1 LSGIPFNIT
10 NSIAKDAIASIPQRI
25 EGGHQSAESQLIHE
39 FAGLADASLLVVSLR
54 QEVPTK
60 GVLCFAAA
68 RPHIFTEEHEK
79 LILFLADYM
88 SFAILLEQQAQ
99 HSKIVEGQKQQIALA
114 GDLLHRAS
122 NPIFSIR
129 DWLYTIGVD
138 DLIRME
144 RDLPNVAEAIEM
156 IQISVKRLLNV
167 TYELSNLVRPVLLKP
182 VDVNASIEAALE
194 AVSSY
199 SKAKNWQAQRLLAP
213 TSPLTLAD
221 HRLQEV
227 FRALLENAIDAL
239 PEQGRIQVITKVHD
253 GVVITSISDNGHGI
267 APEHLPRIFDP
278 FFSTKNP
285 RKPIDGL
292 GLFVCQRYV
301 EDAWKGKI
309 KVEKSEIGNGTTFVV
324 TLPIHQLEDI
334 YSAADR

>member
-1 LSGIPFNIT
+1 
-10 NSIAKDAIASIPQRI
+10 
-25 EGGHQSAESQLIHE
+25 
-39 FAGLADASLLVVSLR
+39 
-54 QEVPTK
+54 
-60 GVLCFAAA
+60 
-68 RPHIFTEEHEK
+68 
-79 LILFLADYM
+79 
-88 SFAILLEQQAQ
+88 
-99 HSKIVEGQKQQIALA
+99 
-114 GDLLHRAS
+114 
-122 NPIFSIR
+122 
-129 DWLYTIGVD
+129 
-138 DLIRME
+138 
-144 RDLPNVAEAIEM
+144 
-156 IQISVKRLLNV
+156 
-167 TYELSNLVRPVLLKP
+167 
-182 VDVNASIEAALE
+182 
-194 AVSSY
+194 
-199 SKAKNWQAQRLLAP
+199 
-213 TSPLTLAD
+213 
-221 HRLQEV
+221 V